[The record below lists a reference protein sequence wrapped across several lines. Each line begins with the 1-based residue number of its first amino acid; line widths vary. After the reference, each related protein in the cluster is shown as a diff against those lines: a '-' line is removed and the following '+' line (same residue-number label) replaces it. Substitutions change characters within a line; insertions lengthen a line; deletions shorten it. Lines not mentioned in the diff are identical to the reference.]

1 MLRRLRKESAIPW
14 ITPAIFTLIVVA
26 IIPTI
31 FLFYLSLHNWELGN
45 PWNSRTFIGLKNFVD
60 VFKDEQF
67 INSLLVTFKYCIAVV
82 IIEFLLGFSIA
93 NYMKGQNQR
102 IKFFILISL
111 IIPLTMTP
119 SVVGLIWRSYFN
131 STAGII
137 NFFVDIIFGTKIN
150 WFSKNNALL
159 TTILVDSW
167 QWTSFVTIMLY
178 SGLEALPQECFE
190 AASMDGASGWEK
202 IKYIT
207 LPLLKPIILIALLLR
222 IMDAFKMFDVIFVMT
237 EGGPGNATELL
248 SLHIYRIGFF
258 HTGYIGRA
266 SAIAVIL
273 LVIIIVFSQILIRK
287 MSSNEK

>member
-1 MLRRLRKESAIPW
+1 MLRKFKKESATPW
-14 ITPAIFTLIVVA
+14 IAPAVFTLLVVA

-67 INSLLVTFKYCIAVV
+67 INSLLVTFKYCTTVV
-82 IIEFLLGFSIA
+82 IIEFVLGFSIA
-93 NYMKGQNQR
+93 NYMKGQNQKV
-102 IKFFILISL
+102 KFFILISL

-119 SVVGLIWRSYFN
+119 SVVGLIWRSYFHP
-131 STAGII
+131 TAGII
-137 NFFVDIIFGTKIN
+137 NFIINIIFGTKIN

-167 QWTSFVTIMLY
+167 QWTPFVTIMLY

-190 AASMDGASGWEK
+190 AASIDGASGWNE

-222 IMDAFKMFDVIFVMT
+222 IMDAFKMFDIIFVMT
-237 EGGPGNATELL
+237 EGGPGDATELL
-248 SLHIYRIGFF
+248 SLHIYRVGFF

-266 SAIAVIL
+266 SSIAVIL
-273 LVIIIVFSQILIRK
+273 LVIIIVLSQILIRR
-287 MSSNEK
+287 MSLYEK